1 MQGGHFLEYALAAAL
16 AIALLY
22 AAWTDLVRRE
32 IDNWLN
38 GAIVIGA
45 PLFWYS
51 LNLGLVGI
59 GIQLAIALLV
69 FLVLLFL
76 FWIGQMGG
84 GDVKLLTAL
93 ALWIWPVRF
102 MQLTIVMA
110 IAGMALT
117 IVLYA
122 WHRARRRTERVKV
135 PYGIAISIGGLWVLA
150 DKYIPIAQK
159 SGLLG

>member
-1 MQGGHFLEYALAAAL
+1 MHGGHFLEYALAAAL

-38 GAIVIGA
+38 GAIVLGA

-59 GIQLAIALLV
+59 GFQLAIALLV

-76 FWIGQMGG
+76 FWLGQMGG

-110 IAGMALT
+110 IAGMVLT
-117 IVLYA
+117 IALYA
-122 WHRARRRTERVKV
+122 WHRARRRTDRVKV